1 MNYEMIVATNK
12 EGIIGINNSI
22 PWYIPEDLQYF
33 KKITENHIIVL
44 GRKTFESLP
53 NILKNRIHLILTK
66 NSLFGDKY
74 NNQENIFVCTS
85 IVQANNI
92 LNDLIEKTGKKV
104 FIIGGSEI
112 YTLFYEYC
120 KVFHIT
126 QVHYKITTNPKD
138 NIISIP
144 YKAEYFINNLNF
156 ALLYNSGI
164 NCSKNNGIMFQH
176 YKFETIAINNE
187 L

>member
-12 EGIIGINNSI
+12 EGIIGINNTI

-33 KKITENHIIVL
+33 KKITENHIIVM

-66 NSLFGDKY
+66 NSLFSDKY
-74 NNQENIFVCTS
+74 KNQENVYVCNS
-85 IVQANNI
+85 IVQSNI
-92 LNDLIEKTGKKV
+92 LLNDLIEKTGKKV

-112 YTLFYEYC
+112 YSLFYDYC
-120 KVFHIT
+120 KIFHIT
-126 QVHYKITTNPKD
+126 QVHHKIPITLKD
-138 NIISIP
+138 NVVSLS
-144 YKAEYFINNLNF
+144 YKAEYFINNPNF

-176 YKFETIAINNE
+176 YKFETIAIHNE
-187 L
+187 

>member
-33 KKITENHIIVL
+33 KKITENHIIVM

-66 NSLFGDKY
+66 NSSFIDKY

-112 YTLFYEYC
+112 YKLFYEYC

-126 QVHYKITTNPKD
+126 QVHYKIINNHKD

-144 YKAEYFINNLNF
+144 YKSDCFINNPNF
-156 ALLYNSGI
+156 SLLYNSGI
-164 NCSKNNGIMFQH
+164 RCSKNNGIMFQH